1 MDDPKEGYYGG
12 LVCGPVFKDI
22 AERCASYLNIPADK
36 NLQPPVA
43 SPPLVAAGAPR
54 TPAGARGQ

>member
-12 LVCGPVFKDI
+12 QVCGPVFKDI

-36 NLQPPVA
+36 NLQPPAA
-43 SPPLVAAGAPR
+43 SPALAAAGAIRIMSGVRSP
-54 TPAGARGQ
+54 